1 MEGWALFW
9 KIVVFGALGLF
20 ACLSVWV
27 TIAGI
32 GDIKRMFAS
41 LRAGEPGSRDDRA

>member
-1 MEGWALFW
+1 MDGWALLW
-9 KIVVFGALGLF
+9 KYVVFGALGLF
-20 ACLSVWV
+20 ACLSLWV

-41 LRAGEPGSRDDRA
+41 LRAGEKGSADDRA